1 MVVSGRNSNNT
12 KKKSN
17 VIRKRQ
23 HHRNKPRH
31 NQKINLGTIFDEH
44 LKCEFEKH
52 DVEATMKTMVK
63 EPPNAIAPSTV
74 IALAPGPKRFY
85 K

>member
-1 MVVSGRNSNNT
+1 MTGNAEDIADVW
-12 KKKSN
+12 
-17 VIRKRQ
+17 
-23 HHRNKPRH
+23 
-31 NQKINLGTIFDEH
+31 DDH
-44 LKCEFEKH
+44 LKCEFQTH